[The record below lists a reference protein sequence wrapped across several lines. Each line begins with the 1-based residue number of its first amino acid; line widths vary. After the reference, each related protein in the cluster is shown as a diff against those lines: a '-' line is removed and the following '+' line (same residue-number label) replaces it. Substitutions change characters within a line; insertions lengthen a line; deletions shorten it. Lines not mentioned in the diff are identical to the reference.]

1 MMSSSQQQDIDR
13 ETPPAVSNV
22 ELASTMIASIIGEQV
37 RVCLAVEPFLIQ

>member
-37 RVCLAVEPFLIQ
+37 RLFIC